1 LLCQRALKASLIH
14 HAIGKLIVAGAPM
27 ASLPSQLE
35 GKTLGPL
42 LAGAP
47 ANGSAAAFTIYPRWR
62 EYDDHTHCFKPY
74 SQIEAVG
81 LSVRTATF
89 RMTDWTAWNTSFNK
103 PGKLRSINGFV
114 GDSVFD

>member
-1 LLCQRALKASLIH
+1 
-14 HAIGKLIVAGAPM
+14 M